1 MRRLE
6 ELATPPAREI
16 PSIRDPF
23 KVPITALTYKISK
36 RLLKI
41 AFPKAPVEIM
51 PPRIPGKVSPAALKA
66 VGTYFSNFFLLSF
79 PPPLPLL
86 SSLPTCH
93 STRTNFRR
101 ISRRACLLKTVGVG
115 KWPSL
120 ENSLVRKFS
129 TGFNLCLWVE
139 EIGLIPFSSSLFGGS
154 REMAKV

>member
-79 PPPLPLL
+79 PPPPSL
-86 SSLPTCH
+86 SSLRFQLATQ
-93 STRTNFRR
+93 RGR
-101 ISRRACLLKTVGVG
+101 IFDGSRVARVYLKLLE
-115 KWPSL
+115 L
-120 ENSLVRKFS
+120 ENGQVWK
-129 TGFNLCLWVE
+129 
-139 EIGLIPFSSSLFGGS
+139 IPLFESFPRDLTFAFGWRRS
-154 REMAKV
+154 V